1 MFKMSFFAGLFLCML
16 FFVGCVSSA
25 SAPEWVTNPDEVLDS
40 KVHLWAVG
48 SGADRKAAESD
59 ALSLLVRS
67 IQQQVVATSDAS
79 KEMSGSHEAGFQSSY
94 NYSSSVATV
103 SSIKEVPGVSFS
115 QSWMAKNGTVYLL
128 ATLNRDEAG
137 GFYRQKIADLSAVVA
152 SEIHFATA
160 NEGTWAALTALE
172 NAVAKAWENQGY
184 IDVLAGVHPA
194 MYRTVSLDYVSAPAV
209 ETLAERHRDKIQVA
223 VAVEGDSNGR
233 VASILQST
241 LAEIGLKSAADGGSN
256 GYVLQGTVSME
267 SLDND
272 GKYEYVR
279 FVVDVELRE
288 LSTGKV
294 LTSYS
299 KNGREAHLTK
309 KEAEQRA
316 YRTIED
322 ALKKELAPQLKNFVV
337 KN

>member
-1 MFKMSFFAGLFLCML
+1 MLKMSFFVGLFLCIL
-16 FFVGCVSSA
+16 FFVGCASS
-25 SAPEWVTNPDEVLDS
+25 SVAPAWVTNPDEVLDS
-40 KVHLWAVG
+40 KVSLWAVG
-48 SGADRKAAESD
+48 TGSDRKSAEND

-67 IQQQVVATSDAS
+67 IQQQVVATSDSS
-79 KEMSGSHEAGFQSSY
+79 KVLSGSHEAGFQSSY
-94 NYSSSVATV
+94 DHSSSVATV

-115 QSWMAKNGTVYLL
+115 QSWIAGNGTVYML
-128 ATLNRDEAG
+128 ATLNRQEAG
-137 GFYRQKIADLSAVVA
+137 RFYHQKISDLSAVVE
-152 SEIHFATA
+152 SEILFATA
-160 NEGTWAALTALE
+160 NEGTWAALAALD

-184 IDVLAGVHPA
+184 IDILAGVHPDL
-194 MYRTVSLDYVSAPAV
+194 YRMVSLEYGSAQAV

-241 LAEIGLKSAADGGSN
+241 LAEIGLKSAANGGSN
-256 GYVLQGTVSME
+256 GYVLQGTVFME
-267 SLDND
+267 PLDND

-322 ALKKELAPQLKNFVV
+322 ALKKELVPQLKNFVE